1 MNARLCVVGA
11 GRSGAVTAACL
22 AELGHTV
29 CAVDVD
35 ARHVAKLSEGRAPFY
50 EPGLDAII
58 GRNLEAGRVS
68 FRTDLAQGVPT
79 AQCVLLCVDTPPARN
94 GESNLSSVFAA
105 VDEVAP
111 LLSDG
116 AIVITRSTV
125 PVGTNAMIAERI
137 GAARATSDVAANP
150 EFLREGR
157 AVQDFM
163 HPERIV
169 IGARSRPAA
178 ETTASLYAGLDTTIL
193 HTDLETA
200 ELIKYATNA
209 YLAASVSFINEI
221 ANICESTGADISTVA
236 EALALDS
243 RIGPNAYVHAGVG
256 FGGSCLPKDL
266 AALIGMAERYG
277 YKPRLLKAVRRVNEL
292 QPGRVVSRLEEI
304 FPSLAGLAVAVLG
317 LSFKGDVFDCRN
329 SPALAIIR
337 TLSERGATV
346 RAFDPLADDSAAE
359 YAGKLAE
366 LCADAYA
373 AAEGAQAV
381 IVATDHSGFEE
392 LDLARLAGAMKQR
405 VLIDGR
411 NVFDPV
417 RARAAGFSYMGV
429 GRPPRGE

>member
-1 MNARLCVVGA
+1 MDARLCVVGA

-35 ARHVAKLSEGRAPFY
+35 AGHVAKLNEGHAPFF

-58 GRNLEAGRVS
+58 GRNLEAGRLS
-68 FRTDLAQGVPT
+68 FTTELAHGVPAAQG
-79 AQCVLLCVDTPPARN
+79 VLLCVDTPPARN

-105 VDEVAP
+105 VGDIAP
-111 LLSDG
+111 LLADG

-125 PVGTNAMIAERI
+125 PVGTNATIAETI
-137 GAARATSDVAANP
+137 GRVRNSFDIAANP

-157 AVQDFM
+157 AVQDFL
-163 HPERIV
+163 HPQRIV
-169 IGARSRPAA
+169 IGARRPATA
-178 ETTASLYAGLDTTIL
+178 EATAALYEGLDTTVL

-243 RIGPNAYVHAGVG
+243 RIGPEAYVHAGVG

-277 YKPRLLKAVRRVNEL
+277 HKPRLLRAVRRVNEL
-292 QPGRVVSRLEEI
+292 QPRRVVSRLEEI
-304 FPSLAGLAVAVLG
+304 FPSLAGLTIAVLG

-329 SPALAIIR
+329 SPALAIVR
-337 TLSERGATV
+337 ALSERGATV
-346 RAFDPLADDSAAE
+346 RAFDPLSDDSAGG
-359 YAGKLAE
+359 YAGKLGE
-366 LCADAYA
+366 LCTDAYA
-373 AAEGAQAV
+373 AVEGAQAV
-381 IVATDHSGFEE
+381 IVATDHSAFEE
-392 LDLARLAGAMKQR
+392 LDLARLGRAMQKR

-411 NVFDPV
+411 NLFDPG
-417 RARAAGFSYMGV
+417 RAAAAGFSYIGI
-429 GRPPRGE
+429 GRPTRGE